1 MFISVSTYIFLMFVI
16 FWGYCGFL
24 ILLTLANAVS
34 GRKETP
40 LPESGKLPSMALL
53 IPCYNEGASIE
64 RKIRNTAAL
73 AYPAGKLEVF
83 FLNGL
88 STDNTSEIIGNYCE
102 GRAGWHLVETGCSGK
117 VPQVNYGLEH
127 LNGRFELVT
136 VSDADTILEPEV
148 LSRLAAEFVADPRVG
163 VAGAN
168 ISPAQDTL
176 NIEKAFWLDQN
187 VVRLLESGIY
197 TSSIVVAPC
206 FSFRSSFFSSF
217 PEDCVA
223 DDIYIAFKANTE
235 GWFSRYVQSA
245 RGEETRS
252 PATFSQYFSHKF
264 RKGNAYL
271 AELLRSLYQLPRM
284 AGWWKTIYITKFLQ
298 VAVIPWLLP
307 YFVLSTISL
316 FLSGPG
322 FSKVALFALGFL
334 FVSLLTTHFMLKSF
348 RASHMG
354 AKSSKRS
361 TVAFFLVNNLILVL
375 VGLSYPFYRQTSCY
389 SRLPGQGEPPRK

>member
-1 MFISVSTYIFLMFVI
+1 MFISVSTYIFLMFII

-34 GRKETP
+34 GRREPP
-40 LPESGKLPSMALL
+40 LPPDETLPSMALL

-64 RKIRNTAAL
+64 RKIRNTEAL
-73 AYPAGKLEVF
+73 SYPPEKLEIF

-88 STDNTSEIIGNYCE
+88 SSDDTAEVIRRNC
-102 GRAGWHLVETGCSGK
+102 AGKKNWHLVETGRSGK
-117 VPQVNYGLEH
+117 VPQVNCGIEQLH
-127 LNGRFELVT
+127 GRFELVT
-136 VSDADTILEPEV
+136 VSDADTLLEPEV
-148 LSRLAAEFVADPRVG
+148 LLRLAAEFASDPKVG

-176 NIEKAFWLDQN
+176 SIEKAFWLDQN
-187 VVRLLESGIY
+187 VVRLLESGVY

-206 FSFRSSFFSSF
+206 FAFRSSFFSAF

-252 PATFSQYFSHKF
+252 PSTFSQYFSHKF

-307 YFVLSTISL
+307 YFALSTVSL
-316 FLSGPG
+316 LLSGPG
-322 FSKVALFALGFL
+322 FSKVAVFALCFL
-334 FVSLLTTHFMLKSF
+334 FVSLLATHFMLKRF
-348 RASHMG
+348 RATHMG

-361 TVAFFLVNNLILVL
+361 TIAFFVVNNLILVL

-389 SRLPGQGEPPRK
+389 SRLPGQAGAPQA